1 MRTRTLLANL
11 ARCASVIGLVGAM
24 AAPLAAAPSALPLAL
39 KRVLLSSGGVGYF
52 EYEAQVEGAAELT
65 LEAPLSQMDDILKSL
80 IVYDE
85 VGAVSHITLPGKESL
100 DQIFRDLPFG
110 AAALNSTVE
119 LLNALQGA
127 EVEIKGGS
135 ALRGRLLKVTAE
147 TALLPDKLGSVTR
160 HRIAVMTPQGLQQA
174 MLEEVEA
181 LRFTDPSLQEQLQ
194 KALSAISEHRA
205 HHRRT
210 LRLQVNGEGKRKV
223 RAGYVVE
230 APLWKTSYRLSLNA
244 GAQADAPAP
253 SRLQGWALLENM
265 SGQDWEGVELT
276 LASGNPV
283 TFRQALHQAYFV
295 KRPEVPIEVL
305 GRVLPRLDTG
315 TVAAQAAPAPTPPPF
330 AAMAPQEEADKQ
342 SNAAE
347 ARAGRAYGKSL
358 YAADGVASTA
368 QLEPAAGQEGVEQVL
383 FTLPAPVSVK
393 NGYAV
398 LLPIA
403 DRAVP
408 TLRVSLYQ
416 PETQER
422 HPLASVQ
429 LTNDTV
435 TSLPPGAITI
445 YEQSSYLGD
454 GRLSALPVGDK
465 RLVSF
470 AVDTK
475 INVNRNDQQ
484 TSAVSKGKIS
494 GGMFYS
500 TRMDTTT
507 TTYRIKSLHPDD
519 RLLWIEHPHQG
530 DWKLVSP
537 DATTVEMTPE
547 AYRIPQVLKKNAET
561 ELPVVFQYAQEEVLA
576 LTDLSADQIMVYAGS
591 SQLDE
596 PLKQAFAKL
605 GEARGQMDR
614 LKKEIEQLEQQRQA
628 LFKDQE
634 RLRENLGRVPANSDL
649 AKRYL
654 KTLDTQENT
663 LEASHAS
670 LQQKTAE
677 LEKLRQQFEQK
688 VQALT
693 L

>member
-1 MRTRTLLANL
+1 MSKKTFLALLT
-11 ARCASVIGLVGAM
+11 RCASVVGLVGAM

-65 LEAPLSQMDDILKSL
+65 LEAPLNQMDDILKSL

-85 VGAVSHITLPGKESL
+85 VGAVNHITLPGKESL

-110 AAALNSTVE
+110 ATALNSTVE

-127 EVEIKGGS
+127 DVEIKGGS

-147 TALLPDKLGSVTR
+147 TTLLPNQLGSTVR
-160 HRIAVMTPQGLQQA
+160 HRVAVMTPQGLQQA
-174 MLEEVEA
+174 ILEEVET
-181 LRFTDPSLQEQLQ
+181 LRFADPALQEQLQ
-194 KALSAISEHRA
+194 KALAAVSEHRA
-205 HHRRT
+205 HHRRA
-210 LRLQVNGEGKRKV
+210 LRLQVKGEGKRRV

-230 APLWKTSYRLSLNA
+230 APLWKTSYRLNLEANP
-244 GAQADAPAP
+244 QPDVPAR

-265 SGQDWEGVELT
+265 SGQDWDGVELT

-283 TFRQALHQAYFV
+283 TFRQALYQAYFV
-295 KRPEVPIEVL
+295 KRPDVPVEVL

-315 TVAAQAAPAPTPPPF
+315 TVALAPAPAAPPPVS
-330 AAMAPQEEADKQ
+330 AMAPQEEADQ
-342 SNAAE
+342 AMNAAE
-347 ARAGRAYGKSL
+347 A
-358 YAADGVASTA
+358 
-368 QLEPAAGQEGVEQVL
+368 PAAKSFGRRLYTASGGTASVEQPEPTASQEGVEQVL
-383 FTLPAPVSVK
+383 FKVPAPVSVK

-416 PETQER
+416 PETQE
-422 HPLASVQ
+422 HYPLASVQ
-429 LTNDTV
+429 LTNDTA
-435 TSLPPGAITI
+435 TGLPPGAITI
-445 YEQSSYLGD
+445 YEQAGYLGD

-475 INVNRNDQQ
+475 INVNKNDEQS
-484 TSAVSKGKIS
+484 SAVSKGKIS
-494 GGMFYS
+494 GGMFYA

-507 TTYRIKSLHPDD
+507 TRYRIKSLHSED

-530 DWKLVSP
+530 DWKLVAP
-537 DATTVEMTPE
+537 DPATVELTPE
-547 AYRIPQVLKKNAET
+547 AYRIPRVLNKNAET
-561 ELPVVFQYAQEEVLA
+561 ELPVVFEYAQEEVLA
-576 LTDLSADQIMVYAGS
+576 LTDLSADQIMAYASS

-596 PLKQAFAKL
+596 ALKQAFAKI
-605 GEARGQMDR
+605 GEARSQIDR
-614 LKKEIEQLEQQRQA
+614 LKKEIEQVEQQRQA

-654 KTLDTQENT
+654 KTLDAQENT

-670 LQQKTAE
+670 LQQKNAE
-677 LEKLRQQFEQK
+677 LENLRRQFEKK
-688 VQALT
+688 VQDLT